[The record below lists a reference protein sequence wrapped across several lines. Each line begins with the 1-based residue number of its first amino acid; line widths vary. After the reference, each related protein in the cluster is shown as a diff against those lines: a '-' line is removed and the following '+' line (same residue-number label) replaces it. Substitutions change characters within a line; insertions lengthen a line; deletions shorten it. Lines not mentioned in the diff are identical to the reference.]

1 MCKIS
6 SAQSI
11 LIVTKNNYRGVNE
24 LKLDTIGANIRKWR
38 LSKMMRQED
47 LAEKTDLSV
56 TYIGM
61 IERGEKTPSLETL
74 IAILNAIGISA
85 DMVLCDVLK
94 TGYTVK
100 HSLLDEKLS
109 KLTADDRKKIYDVI
123 DTMIKHS
130 KHNL

>member
-1 MCKIS
+1 M
-6 SAQSI
+6 
-11 LIVTKNNYRGVNE
+11 NE

-85 DMVLCDVLK
+85 DMVLCDVLE

-109 KLTADDRKKIYDVI
+109 KLTADDRNKIYDVI